1 MGSITFMHHHQPL
14 LSVEMTLFSL
24 SRKHNQEGF
33 LEDEFGTLLFK
44 NL

>member
-14 LSVEMTLFSL
+14 LSFGMTLFGL
-24 SRKHNQEGF
+24 LRKHNQGRF
-33 LEDEFGTLLFK
+33 LKDKFGILLFK